1 MDKKTDDV
9 NRAIDRQE
17 QYSRRNFILVYGIKE
32 SESEDTDDVTETLNE
47 FFARKQKKVER
58 HWN

>member
-1 MDKKTDDV
+1 MDKKIDDV

-47 FFARKQKKVER
+47 FFARKQKKS
-58 HWN
+58 